1 MTDQTEDRWR
11 TALVSHRGGPLFR
24 LPLLSVYWPHS
35 RHHDAL
41 AVARSAYLPKSALTT
56 G

>member
-24 LPLLSVYWPHS
+24 LALLSVNWPHS